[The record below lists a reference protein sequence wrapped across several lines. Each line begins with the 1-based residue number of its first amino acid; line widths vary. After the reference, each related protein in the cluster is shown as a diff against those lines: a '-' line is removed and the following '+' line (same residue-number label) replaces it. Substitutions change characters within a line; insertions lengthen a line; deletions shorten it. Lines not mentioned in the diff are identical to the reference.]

1 MTKPD
6 YSKKIKHKQEQAPPS
21 TTTLIRSSIIATL
34 SASLALTVAVLPAEY
49 GIDPTGIG
57 KTLGLTALSG
67 ADNSDQNQQAASTL
81 SASSIQENTV
91 NITIPANDGL
101 EYKFHIKKGDS
112 MKYAWSS
119 GDGSLFFDFH
129 GEPDGDTSGFF
140 ESYTVSTADNV
151 HGTFTA
157 SFDGV
162 HGWYWQN
169 ESFAPVII
177 TLKTQGKYKIVD
189 LK

>member
-1 MTKPD
+1 MTKPHD
-6 YSKKIKHKQEQAPPS
+6 SQKIEHKQPPPS

-34 SASLALTVAVLPAEY
+34 SAALALTVAILPAEY

-57 KTLGLTALSG
+57 KTLGLTALSST
-67 ADNSDQNQQAASTL
+67 DNSDQNQQAANTL
-81 SASSIQENTV
+81 SATGIQEDTV
-91 NITIPANDGL
+91 NITVPANDGL
-101 EYKFHIKKGDS
+101 EYKFYIKKGDS

-151 HGTFTA
+151 RGTFTA
-157 SFDGV
+157 SFDGI

-169 ESFAPVII
+169 ESFAPMTIS
-177 TLKTQGKYKIVD
+177 LKTQGKYKVVG

>member
-1 MTKPD
+1 MTKPHD
-6 YSKKIKHKQEQAPPS
+6 SQKIEHKQPPPS

-34 SASLALTVAVLPAEY
+34 SAALALTVAILPAEY

-57 KTLGLTALSG
+57 KTLGLTALSST
-67 ADNSDQNQQAASTL
+67 DNSDQNQQAANTL
-81 SASSIQENTV
+81 SAIGIQEDTV
-91 NITIPANDGL
+91 NITVPANDGL
-101 EYKFHIKKGDS
+101 EYKFYIKKGDS
-112 MKYAWSS
+112 MKYTWSS

-151 HGTFTA
+151 RGTFTA
-157 SFDGV
+157 SFDGT

-169 ESFAPVII
+169 ESFAPMTIS
-177 TLKTQGKYKIVD
+177 LKTQGKYKVVG

>member
-1 MTKPD
+1 MTKVENN
-6 YSKKIKHKQEQAPPS
+6 KTEHKQTPPS
-21 TTTLIRSSIIATL
+21 TATLIRTGIIAIL
-34 SASLALTVAVLPAEY
+34 SAAFVLTIAILPAEY

-57 KTLGLTALSG
+57 KKLGLTALSG
-67 ADNSDQNQQAASTL
+67 ANESSQNQQTRSALPL
-81 SASSIQENTV
+81 SGVQKDTVSITV
-91 NITIPANDGL
+91 PANDGL
-101 EYKFHIKKGDS
+101 EYKFHVKKGDS
-112 MKYAWSS
+112 MKYTWSS
-119 GDGSLFFDFH
+119 EDGSLFFDFH

-140 ESYTVSTADNV
+140 ESYTVSIADNV

-169 ESFAPVII
+169 ESYAPI
-177 TLKTQGKYKIVD
+177 TISLKTEGIYKVVG